1 MSSETMTPATERRRI
16 GVATSIQIDRERF
29 SSFFWRRRMTLSS
42 VGPFIGRSDGW
53 ASVMARKGHAGLF
66 ALDDLAT
73 ALSMNL
79 DDLIHEIGTD
89 AERER
94 VSVI

>member
-1 MSSETMTPATERRRI
+1 MTPPAVRRRI

-29 SSFFWRRRMTLSS
+29 TAFFWRRRMTLSS
-42 VGPFIGRSDGW
+42 VGPFIGRCEAW
-53 ASVMARKGHAGLF
+53 ASVIAGKGHAGLF

-73 ALSMNL
+73 ALNMNV
-79 DDLIHEIGTD
+79 DDLIDEVGTD

-94 VSVI
+94 VNVI